1 MDKKILKNGARV
13 IVGFWLMCAVFG
25 GVIFDGAVF
34 GAGQIFNVQSAQAAN
49 TLFADVSND
58 TRYFMSLSYLKNLG
72 VISGYPDMTFKP
84 NNLITRAEFLKLI
97 MMHAGIK
104 NTRPKTIL
112 FDPPPQF
119 SDVNPDAWF
128 AKYISD
134 AAKFGIAKGYS
145 DGTFHPTDNVK
156 LAEALKMVYLAHA
169 INVPTI
175 NIRENPFPDLFIGHW
190 ALPYAKFSWEKNVV
204 LMDSDSKLHPEKNI
218 TRAEAAEILYRVQQ
232 VSSKLLAPFDLSSE
246 WELYENSSQNFSVR
260 VPWDWQIIPESTRT
274 VLWQKDAINKQPDY
288 EYISPLSA
296 KIVIRSTALADDEL
310 KSNVYFEKI
319 KSFSKQ
325 VFPTQETKFEET
337 TIGGQSA
344 LYIKVPSKN
353 IYNWY
358 VIIKDAKK
366 ALIVYA
372 EAGIG
377 GLAEQFEKIIKLSA
391 GSVKYLAS
399 NLTPEQQA
407 QIEALIAKISAA
419 VNVEG
424 KSKEIIKEISDAVIF
439 ETDSIGIGT
448 GPVDY
453 YYSKKLNLTIKV
465 ERTSKTILAT
475 RGGKTAK
482 F

>member
-1 MDKKILKNGARV
+1 MDKKNLKNGAKV
-13 IVGFWLMCAVFG
+13 IVGFWLMCA
-25 GVIFDGAVF
+25 IF
-34 GAGQIFNVQSAQAAN
+34 GASTALAAN
-49 TLFADVSND
+49 TLFADVPND
-58 TRYFMSLSYLKNLG
+58 TRYFMSMTYLKNLG

-84 NNLITRAEFLKLI
+84 DNFITRAEFLKLI
-97 MMHAGIK
+97 MVHAGIK

-119 SDVNPDAWF
+119 SDVKPGAWF
-128 AKYISD
+128 AQYISD

-145 DGTFHPTDNVK
+145 DGTFRPTDNVK
-156 LAEALKMVYLAHA
+156 LSEALKMVYISHA

-204 LMDSDSKLHPEKNI
+204 LMDDDGKLHPEKNL

-246 WELYENSSQNFSVR
+246 FSLYENPAQNFNVR

-274 VLWQKDAINKQPDY
+274 VLWQKDAVNKQPDY
-288 EYISPLSA
+288 EYTSPFSA
-296 KIVIRSTALADDEL
+296 KIVIRSAELTDDEL
-310 KSNVYFEKI
+310 KPSIYFEKI
-319 KSFSKQ
+319 KTFSKQ
-325 VFPTQETKFEET
+325 VFPTEETKFEEI
-337 TIGGQSA
+337 TINGQSA
-344 LYIKVPSKN
+344 LYIKVPLKN

-358 VIIKDAKK
+358 IIVKDAKK

-391 GSVKYLAS
+391 ASVKYLAN
-399 NLTPEQQA
+399 NLTPGQQA
-407 QIEALIAKISAA
+407 QIEALISKISAA
-419 VNVEG
+419 INVEG
-424 KSKEIIKEISDAVIF
+424 KSKEIIKEIADAVIF

-453 YYSKKLNLTIKV
+453 YYSKKLNLSIKV
-465 ERTSKTILAT
+465 ERASNTILAT
-475 RGGKTAK
+475 RGSKTSK